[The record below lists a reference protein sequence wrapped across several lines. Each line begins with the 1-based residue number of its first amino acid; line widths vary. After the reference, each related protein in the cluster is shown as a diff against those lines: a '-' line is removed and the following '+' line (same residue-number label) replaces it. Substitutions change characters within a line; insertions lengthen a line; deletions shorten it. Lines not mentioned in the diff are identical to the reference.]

1 MNQLSNDTNATF
13 QFDFG
18 QEGGL
23 SVVSIVWQTLYAI
36 CTFVPNLI
44 VLFAL
49 LFKINERTYSNMC
62 FISLTLCDL
71 LVGMIGL
78 PMNTLTAEVTMNRY
92 IGMTVAI
99 TTYALPTVGL
109 YTLILLGWHRLSQLI
124 WPLASTEKIGRLRT
138 LILIGCWLLTFLAWI
153 VIFIIM
159 DFKGFYKPE
168 LADFRPPAYAIII
181 LDVFSYFLPMAVIFS
196 ITTAT
201 IVLLIKKRKKF
212 AKKNSQRILSVNG
225 SNGAAPEIFTTL
237 QNDHSSQKK
246 RSSAEKVSL
255 SKPRRPR
262 LNRDQNAIMCLFT
275 IIATSFLSQIL
286 YTIFWPLKHYDEVRF
301 KTVYTVANWV
311 GYANSLMN
319 PFILL
324 AFNET
329 IRKAVLS
336 LFTCRKPSTVRS

>member
-1 MNQLSNDTNATF
+1 MNPLSNDTNATF
-13 QFDFG
+13 KFDFE
-18 QEGGL
+18 QDKEGL
-23 SVVSIVWQTLYAI
+23 SVFGIVWQTLYAI

-62 FISLTLCDL
+62 FISLTFCDL

-92 IGMTVAI
+92 IGMIVAI

-109 YTLILLGWHRLSQLI
+109 YTLILLGCHRLGQLI
-124 WPLASTEKIGRLRT
+124 WPLASTEKIGRLRAF
-138 LILIGCWLLTFLAWI
+138 ILISCWLFTFASWI
-153 VIFIIM
+153 LIFIAM
-159 DFKGFYKPE
+159 DLNGVYKSE
-168 LADFRPPAYAIII
+168 FADFRPPAYVIII
-181 LDVFSYFLPMAVIFS
+181 LDIFSYFLPMTVIFL

-212 AKKNSQRILSVNG
+212 VKKNSQRIISTNG
-225 SNGAAPEIFTTL
+225 SNNAAADVFSTI
-237 QNDHSSQKK
+237 QNDQLTHKK

-255 SKPRRPR
+255 SRPRRSK
-262 LNRDQNAIMCLFT
+262 LSRDQNAIMCLFT
-275 IIATSFLSQIL
+275 IIATNFLSQIL
-286 YTIFWPLKHYDEVRF
+286 YVIFWPLKHYDER
-301 KTVYTVANWV
+301 KYTTIYTIANWV

-329 IRKAVLS
+329 IRKAVFS
-336 LFTCRKPSTVRS
+336 LFTCRRLSSN